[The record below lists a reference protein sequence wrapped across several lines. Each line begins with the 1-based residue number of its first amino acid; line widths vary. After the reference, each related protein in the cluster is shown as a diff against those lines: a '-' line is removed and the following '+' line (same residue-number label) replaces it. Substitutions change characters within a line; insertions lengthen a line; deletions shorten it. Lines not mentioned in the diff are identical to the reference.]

1 MATSSQPAS
10 LVIVGSGLAAY
21 TLAREWRKQDST
33 TPLTIVTADDG
44 AGYSKP
50 MLSNA
55 FGKGQSP
62 DDLIQ
67 LSAEQ
72 AAEQFQARL
81 LTHTRVTHID
91 PTTQTLQLDQG
102 EALSW
107 GKLVLALGAEPIKA
121 PLEGDAVDRVMSINN
136 RLDFQ
141 AFHTALSDRKK
152 VLIMGAGLIGCEFAN
167 DLASAGFEVDVVAP
181 SETLL
186 AGLVPPPIGQV
197 LQGALEHLGVRF
209 HLGPLVSRV
218 DQGKDGTLAVRLT
231 NGQNL
236 PADAVLSAVG
246 LRARLDLARAA
257 GLEVNRGVK
266 VDKYLQTSKANIYAL
281 GDCAEVEGQ
290 VLQFVMPLMN
300 AARALAKTLAVEP
313 TPVHWPAMPITVK
326 TPACPV
332 ILYPPREGGAWQ
344 IDGEDANLAAVCR
357 QGGAVTGFALSGE
370 RIKERNTWLKAV
382 PPLLAT

>member
-1 MATSSQPAS
+1 MPNSTQPAP
-10 LVIVGSGLAAY
+10 LIIVGSGLAAY
-21 TLAREWRKQDST
+21 TLVREWRKQDPD
-33 TPLTIVTADDG
+33 TPLTLITADDG

-55 FGKGQSP
+55 LGKGQSP

-67 LSAEQ
+67 MPVDKVAEQ
-72 AAEQFQARL
+72 YRARI

-91 PTTQTLQLDQG
+91 PTTQTLQLDKG

-107 GKLVLALGAEPIKA
+107 GRLVLAVGAEPIQA
-121 PLEGDAVDRVMSINN
+121 PLEGDAVDQVMSINN

-141 AFHTALSDRKK
+141 AFYERLSDRKQ
-152 VLIMGAGLIGCEFAN
+152 VVIMGAGLIGCEYAN
-167 DLASAGFEVDVVAP
+167 DLANAGYEVDLVAP
-181 SETLL
+181 SESLL
-186 AGLVPPPIGQV
+186 TGLVPEEMG
-197 LQGALEHLGVRF
+197 LALKSELEALGVRF

-218 DQGKDGTLAVRLT
+218 DRGESESLTVSLT
-231 NGQNL
+231 NGQQL
-236 PADAVLSAVG
+236 RADVVLSAVG
-246 LRARLDLARAA
+246 LRAKVDLARAA
-257 GLEVNRGVK
+257 GLEVNRAIK
-266 VDKYLQTSKANIYAL
+266 VDKYLQTSNPNIYAL
-281 GDCAEVEGQ
+281 GDCAEVESL

-300 AARALAKTLAVEP
+300 AARALAKTLAGER

-332 ILYPPREGGAWQ
+332 IAYPPRGDGAWQ
-344 IDGEDANLAAVCR
+344 IDGEGANLAAVCR
-357 QGGAVTGFALSGE
+357 QGDAVIGFALSGE